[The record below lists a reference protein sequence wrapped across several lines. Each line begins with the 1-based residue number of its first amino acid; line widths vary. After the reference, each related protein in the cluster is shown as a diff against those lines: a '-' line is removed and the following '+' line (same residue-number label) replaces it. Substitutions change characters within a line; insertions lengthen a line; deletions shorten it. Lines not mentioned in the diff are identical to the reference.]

1 MKQILWLS
9 ICLLMVGCVS
19 IESAGDFTTQPELIP
34 STVVPVNADLSH
46 LQNFGE
52 APELSTDVWLNT
64 DQPLR
69 LADLRGK
76 VVLIEMWTFGC
87 INCKNV
93 IPFIKD
99 WHENYADQGLVVIGN
114 HYPEFGYEKE
124 LENLKQAIADLDIP
138 YAVTQDNEG
147 KNWRAYET
155 RYWPTLFLIDKN
167 GEIRYQHIGEGNY
180 AKTEQVIQELLQQT
194 Y

>member
-1 MKQILWLS
+1 MKQFLWLS
-9 ICLLMVGCVS
+9 ICLLLVGCTAV
-19 IESAGDFTTQPELIP
+19 ESAGNFNTQPELVP
-34 STVVPVNADLSH
+34 PTVVPVEADLSH
-46 LQNFGE
+46 LQNFGD

-64 DQPLR
+64 DQVLR

-93 IPFIKD
+93 IPFIKN

-124 LENLKQAIADLDIP
+124 LDNLKQAVADLDIP

-155 RYWPTLFLIDKN
+155 RYWPTLFLIDKH
-167 GEIRYQHIGEGNY
+167 GQIRYQHIGEGNY
-180 AKTEQVIQELLQQT
+180 DQTEQVIQELLQQS